1 MIRYRLA
8 VPAPHTHMIDVELRL
23 AAAPGGVELA
33 MPSWTPGSYLIREF
47 ARNVQDFAAEAGNA
61 KPLSWRKLDKSRW
74 QVDTPDGGEVL
85 VRYRVYANELSVR
98 TSHVDASHAHV
109 NGASVFMFV
118 AGRENEEVQ
127 LEVIAPDEWRTSTP
141 MRESAPSTYT
151 AASFDELVDSPLEIG
166 THTLL
171 EWEQHGVPHAFAIW
185 GRAHHAHDS
194 LVEDTKKIVDAAAL
208 MFGGLP
214 YERYLFVLHL
224 VPSGRGGL
232 EHAASTVLQMG
243 RDSFDGESYESLLAL
258 IAHEF
263 FHVWNAKRI
272 RPEPLGPFDYLRE
285 NYTRNLWVVEGL
297 TTYYT
302 DLLLVR
308 AGLMKPDRYLERLG
322 DSIARHRALPG
333 RHHQSLE
340 ESSFDTWIRFYRPD
354 ANTPNSQ
361 VSYYHK
367 GALVALLL
375 DMRIRRDSN
384 NERSLDDLMRLLWE
398 RFGATDTGFP
408 EDPDAGIRSLA
419 EEVYG
424 DSLHEFFDRYVR
436 GTDELELEGALD
448 VAGLRIVQ
456 EPVAVTGEGLAG
468 ATAAPTR
475 PTDAVIQETR
485 LGIRTVASGP
495 GARVTHV
502 LQGTPAHDAGLNAGD
517 EIIALDGLRAAHADI
532 PARLRHRDE
541 GEKVTISLFRREELL
556 TVEVP
561 LGEQPAPKLRL
572 VAVDYLDSRQQ
583 EAYSG
588 WLRTG

>member
-1 MIRYRLA
+1 M
-8 VPAPHTHMIDVELRL
+8 PAPHSHMLEVEVRI
-23 AAAPGGVELA
+23 PSTSGGVEMA

-47 ARNVQDFAAEAGNA
+47 ARNVQDFAAEGDDGVALA
-61 KPLSWRKLDKSRW
+61 WRKLDKSRW
-74 QVDTPDGGEVL
+74 QIDTESAGEVL
-85 VRYRVYANELSVR
+85 VRYRVYTNELTVR

-118 AGRENEEVQ
+118 AGREDEELQ
-127 LEVIAPDEWRTSTP
+127 LEVAAPEGWRISTS
-141 MRESAPSTYT
+141 MRETAPATFT
-151 AASFDELVDSPLEIG
+151 ASSFDELVDSPLEIG

-185 GRAHHAHDS
+185 GRAHHPHDR

-208 MFGGLP
+208 LFGGLP
-214 YERYLFVLHL
+214 YERYLFMLHL

-232 EHAASTVLQMG
+232 EHASSTVLQMG
-243 RDSFDGESYESLLAL
+243 RDAFDGEAYESLLAL

-272 RPEPLGPFDYLRE
+272 RPEPLGPFDYLQE

-308 AGLMKPDRYLERLG
+308 AGLMKPERYLERLAE
-322 DSIARHRALPG
+322 SIARHRALPG

-384 NERSLDDLMRLLWE
+384 NARSLDDLMRLLWE
-398 RFGATDTGFP
+398 RYGATDTGFP
-408 EDPDAGIRSLA
+408 EDPDAGVRALA

-424 DSLHEFFDRYVR
+424 DSLDEFFERYIR
-436 GTDELELEGALD
+436 GTEELEIDGALD
-448 VAGLRIVQ
+448 VAGLRIV
-456 EPVAVTGEGLAG
+456 EEEEATAGEGLAG
-468 ATAAPTR
+468 TLAAPTR
-475 PTDAVIQETR
+475 PSDAVIQETR
-485 LGIRTVASGP
+485 LGIRTVAAGG

-502 LQGTPAHDAGLNAGD
+502 LQGTPAHAAGLNAGD
-517 EIIALDGLRAAHADI
+517 EIIALDGLRATHAEI

-541 GEKVTISLFRREELL
+541 GEKVAINLFRRGELL

-561 LGEQPAPKLRL
+561 LGERPAPKLRL
-572 VAVDYLDSRQQ
+572 VAVDYLELRQE
-583 EAYSG
+583 EAFSA
-588 WLRTG
+588 WLRVS